1 VGIGTSTPG
10 AKLHIKSADKAFE
23 GIAIFNP
30 SGGTGGTLNFSG
42 GVRGGI
48 LISNGGGGTNANDNY
63 SSQPIVFTGGGTA
76 ATDGNLRGGSIWS
89 MWGGAQ
95 YGLAFKGASSGDS
108 VPEGGHTPNL
118 FISSDKVG
126 ILRTDPTYTL
136 DVKGSVGISN
146 PTTGKTHQHWSYSGG
161 TDSDEGNLYLR
172 YLQSGY
178 GITWKTRIRGT
189 DGNQALLNFTGQHK
203 TYIKDIASNRAEE
216 LEGLIVSAN
225 TNKYMKMSDGVE
237 VGQNAITVNESLPIV
252 NISNVYQDKKCFGVI
267 STSEDSNDVRGETI
281 GCFTAFIHKEDG
293 DTRVHINSLGE
304 GALWV
309 VNTNGTI
316 ESGDYVTTSN
326 IAGYGMKQDS
336 ECFMNYT
343 VAKSTMDCDF
353 NPLTQKKRRIVK
365 ELREVAAW
373 VLCKYEEVPEQEYN
387 DTPEDKRKIEDDT
400 FKIEREY
407 VSRHDPDNSEYTQE
421 TRIFEF
427 SVLDENN
434 QLTWEDMDESEL
446 EYKIRYLDANGN
458 ITTEENATHKA
469 AFIGCTYHCG

>member
-1 VGIGTSTPG
+1 
-10 AKLHIKSADKAFE
+10 
-23 GIAIFNP
+23 
-30 SGGTGGTLNFSG
+30 
-42 GVRGGI
+42 
-48 LISNGGGGTNANDNY
+48 
-63 SSQPIVFTGGGTA
+63 
-76 ATDGNLRGGSIWS
+76 

-267 STSEDSNDVRGETI
+267 STSEDSNDVRGENDWLFYCI
-281 GCFTAFIHKEDG
+281 
-293 DTRVHINSLGE
+293 
-304 GALWV
+304 
-309 VNTNGTI
+309 
-316 ESGDYVTTSN
+316 
-326 IAGYGMKQDS
+326 
-336 ECFMNYT
+336 YT
-343 VAKSTMDCDF
+343 
-353 NPLTQKKRRIVK
+353 
-365 ELREVAAW
+365 
-373 VLCKYEEVPEQEYN
+373 
-387 DTPEDKRKIEDDT
+387 
-400 FKIEREY
+400 
-407 VSRHDPDNSEYTQE
+407 
-421 TRIFEF
+421 
-427 SVLDENN
+427 
-434 QLTWEDMDESEL
+434 
-446 EYKIRYLDANGN
+446 
-458 ITTEENATHKA
+458 
-469 AFIGCTYHCG
+469 